1 MDQMWAP
8 WRMAYILSEPVEGC
22 VFCDAFASEDDART
36 LVVHREAHAFVIMNR
51 YPYNGGHVMVI
62 PARHVSSLEAL
73 PPEAWAALTDLLR
86 RAVGIITRALKA
98 DGANVG
104 MNLGLAG
111 GAGIADHIHFHV
123 VPRWSGD
130 TNFMPVIGDVKV
142 VSEAL
147 EATWAKLR
155 DAFRAEEGVQG

>member
-1 MDQMWAP
+1 MKPIWAP

-22 VFCDAFASEDDART
+22 VFCDAFGAEDDERT
-36 LVVHREAHAFVIMNR
+36 LVVYREPRAFVIMNR

-62 PARHVSSLEAL
+62 PARHVSSPEAL
-73 PPEAWAALTDLLR
+73 PPEDWAATTDLLR
-86 RAVGIITRALKA
+86 RTVGVVTRTLKA

-104 MNLGLAG
+104 MNLGLVA

-123 VPRWSGD
+123 VPRWNGD
-130 TNFMPVIGDVKV
+130 TNFMPVIGDAKV

-155 DAFRAEEGVQG
+155 DAFRAEEAEAP